1 MENSPQEI
9 KEALI
14 GICRERLHEAY
25 QKSNAQMESL
35 RTALG
40 SEVKSSAGDKHET
53 GRAMIQLEMERT
65 ASRMEQ
71 QENQLQVFERQVAAR
86 NDHGAIVAPG
96 CLVVTDKGMY
106 FIAVSLGPV
115 AVLGHM
121 VPVLS
126 PMSPIGQLL
135 KGKKVGEVFE
145 FKGNPARI
153 TAIV

>member
-1 MENSPQEI
+1 
-9 KEALI
+9 
-14 GICRERLHEAY
+14 
-25 QKSNAQMESL
+25 MESL

-65 ASRMEQ
+65 AARMGQ
-71 QENQLQVFERQVAAR
+71 QETQLQVFERQIASR
-86 NDHGAIVAPG
+86 IDHGAVVAPG

-106 FIAVSLGPV
+106 FIGVSLGPV
-115 AVLGHM
+115 EVLGHT

-135 KGKKVGEVFE
+135 QGKKAGDDFE
-145 FKGNPARI
+145 FKGDPVRI